1 MLWSRADGL
10 SQMNLFYVLC
20 QRHVCG
26 ETLLENKSILSSN
39 MKTRG
44 ITMTIIRFPHINII
58 IHYDDMEEKYEDYKE
73 MAYGER
79 ILLTCLSE
87 NWIHTPS
94 LS

>member
-44 ITMTIIRFPHINII
+44 IIMTIIRFPHINII
-58 IHYDDMEEKYEDYKE
+58 IQFEDMKEKYRVVFLTGAPDFQYQKE
-73 MAYGER
+73 KQVAANQY
-79 ILLTCLSE
+79 
-87 NWIHTPS
+87 
-94 LS
+94 

>member
-1 MLWSRADGL
+1 MLRSCANGL

-20 QRHVCG
+20 QRHACG
-26 ETLLENKSILSSN
+26 ETLAENKSILSSN

-44 ITMTIIRFPHINII
+44 IIMTIIRFPHINII

-73 MAYGER
+73 MADDER
-79 ILLTCLSE
+79 MLLTCLSE
-87 NWIHTPS
+87 NWIHTSS